1 MHCYFFLHLGAIGY
15 VSAVVLSNSGYEA
28 NSLGSDQ
35 NEKKNTY
42 NLDTI
47 NQANKHQCLF
57 SKLADRMSAVI
68 IIGVLIFVGC

>member
-15 VSAVVLSNSGYEA
+15 VSAVVLS
-28 NSLGSDQ
+28 LGGDQ

-57 SKLADRMSAVI
+57 SKLADRMSAI
-68 IIGVLIFVGC
+68 INIGVLIFVGC